1 MIMLPVMLFFV
12 KIRLPV
18 TYKASEFFLVF
29 AFFGAFEITIY
40 VKQAD
45 IVSNVL

>member
-1 MIMLPVMLFFV
+1 MLPVILFFV

-18 TYKASEFFLVF
+18 THKASEFFLVF
-29 AFFGAFEITIY
+29 AFFGAFEITIH